1 MTRLDPIVGR
11 FRVEHFMLTIFL
23 QNLSSL
29 RGTISHDLPQFAGVL
44 VAKNAHIV
52 SFPQK
57 FPESWKVFISS
68 AEIGDA
74 DTATSRVAE
83 FAKKIQARRKK
94 FRALCAPLF
103 SCLELLS
110 GTADKETEMFASGVN
125 MLISRLGSATDGD
138 GLDEIP
144 TNIDQLDDVNLDVKA
159 RSIKLLQTQRELAI
173 ANMTKLSA
181 ALGMGGVDSAS
192 RSLGEKT
199 LKDSKKEIAKY
210 EERLSKLG
218 APVVVDDVD
227 NDGNK

>member
-1 MTRLDPIVGR
+1 
-11 FRVEHFMLTIFL
+11 MLTIFL
-23 QNLSSL
+23 QNSSSL
-29 RGTISHDLPQFAGVL
+29 RGTISHDLPQFARVL
-44 VAKNAHIV
+44 VAKNAHIA

-57 FPESWKVFISS
+57 FPESWKVFLST
-68 AEIGDA
+68 AVIGDA
-74 DTATSRVAE
+74 DNATSRIAE
-83 FAKKIQARRKK
+83 FVKEIQARRKK
-94 FRALCAPLF
+94 FRALCTPLL
-103 SCLELLS
+103 SCLQLLS
-110 GTADKETEMFASGVN
+110 GTADRETEMFASGVN
-125 MLISRLGSATDGD
+125 MLNSRLGSATGGD

-144 TNIDQLDDVNLDVKA
+144 TDVNQLDDGNLDVKA

-181 ALGMGGVDSAS
+181 ALGMDGVDSAS

-218 APVVVDDVD
+218 APVVVDDGDVD